1 MRFDLYNIDSY
12 ELIVKT
18 HAENKLSRMD
28 RSPPFCTAQFRNP
41 DHNPDY
47 TALNPSF
54 KIIKKSKNYYDLFLS
69 VRPSQFNASFPISRP
84 TYLFGKVK
92 KLN

>member
-1 MRFDLYNIDSY
+1 MGDVRFDLYNIDSY

-54 KIIKKSKNYYDLFLS
+54 KIIKKIKELLRSLF
-69 VRPSQFNASFPISRP
+69 VRKAI
-84 TYLFGKVK
+84 TI
-92 KLN
+92 